1 MKKWI
6 WIGGGV
12 IGMVV
17 VLLILF
23 IVALQFLARVY
34 VYSVAYTV
42 ATVASTLNEEENPQ
56 RMRISVRFR
65 EDNPNGKCT
74 KCKSW
79 IAPLGCGCIVIDF

>member
-1 MKKWI
+1 ML
-6 WIGGGV
+6 
-12 IGMVV
+12 V

-42 ATVASTLNEEENPQ
+42 ATVASTLSENQGEKPQ
-56 RMRISVRFR
+56 RMRISIRFR